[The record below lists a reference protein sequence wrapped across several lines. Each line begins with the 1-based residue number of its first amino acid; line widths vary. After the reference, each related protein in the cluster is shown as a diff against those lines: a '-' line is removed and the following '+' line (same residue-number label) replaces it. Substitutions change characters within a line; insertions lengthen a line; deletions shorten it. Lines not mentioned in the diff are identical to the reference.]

1 MTGGAMGWTPDQVRA
16 HSLSDLAAAVEGY
29 QLRNGGKPPMRESD
43 VEALESLMARYP
55 DEARNG

>member
-1 MTGGAMGWTPDQVRA
+1 MGWTPDQVRA

-43 VEALESLMARYP
+43 VETLESLMARYP
-55 DEARNG
+55 DEAKNGR